1 MTQTK
6 QPRNPRH
13 RNPMTESCYDFRIPH
28 DKEYSSAVGFSLR
41 RRTQY
46 EVLDNGYSTR
56 HVHMIDNTPYTVCSV
71 FDRSE
76 KKTPEDMIRRLIDL
90 DYGKVS
96 AR

>member
-6 QPRNPRH
+6 QPRNSKH
-13 RNPMTESCYDFRIPH
+13 RNPMTESCYEIRIPH
-28 DKEYSSAVGFSLR
+28 DTEYSNAVSFMLL

-46 EVLDNGYSTR
+46 EAQDNGYMTR
-56 HVHMIDNTPYTVCSV
+56 HVHTIDNTPYTVYSV